1 MTKYIHI
8 IGPFNTGTNLLN
20 NIISNSDVIDL
31 VDNDSIVIYN
41 NDNEPIHKHTLI
53 IKDINNYLLDKNNIV
68 IIMYK
73 NVYNWLYSIPKAPY
87 DIKLKN
93 MFSTVELYSK
103 KFDNMIELYNF
114 YYINYISILNNF
126 NNVIFI
132 DYEKIIDT
140 DTHTSFDYI
149 NSKLQKINLQITSRD
164 KMIIEL
170 SKPSKNH
177 GDPVNSATDAK
188 NKYKRNNEMVKLFVQ
203 KIPVLNKSVRSSI
216 INYFEKI

>member
-1 MTKYIHI
+1 MTKHIHI

-53 IKDINNYLLDKNNIV
+53 IKNINNYLLDKNNIV

-73 NVYNWLYSIPKAPY
+73 NVYNWLYSIKKCSY
-87 DIKLKN
+87 DIVFSN
-93 MFSTVELYSK
+93 MYSEVGLYSK
-103 KFDNMIELYNF
+103 KFANMIELYNF

-126 NNVIFI
+126 NNVIFM

-140 DTHTSFDYI
+140 NTSFDYI
-149 NSKLQKINLQITSRD
+149 NSKLQKINLQIISKD
-164 KMIIEL
+164 KIITEL

-177 GDPVNSATDAK
+177 GAPINSATDAK
-188 NKYKRNNEMVKLFVQ
+188 NNYKNNNEMVKQFVE
-203 KIPVLNKSVRSSI
+203 KIPVLNKSVKSSI
-216 INYFEKI
+216 INYFENT

>member
-1 MTKYIHI
+1 MTKQILI

-53 IKDINNYLLDKNNIV
+53 IKDINNYLLEKNNIV

-73 NVYNWLYSIPKAPY
+73 NVYNWLYSIKKCSY
-87 DIKLKN
+87 DIVFSN
-93 MFSTVELYSK
+93 MYSEVELYSK
-103 KFDNMIELYNF
+103 KFSNMIELYNF

-126 NNVIFI
+126 NNVIFM
-132 DYEKIIDT
+132 DYEKIIDNN
-140 DTHTSFDYI
+140 TSFDYI
-149 NSKLQKINLQITSRD
+149 NSKLQKVNLQITSPN
-164 KMIIEL
+164 KIMIEL

-177 GDPVNSATDAK
+177 GAPINSAIDAK
-188 NKYKRNNEMVKLFVQ
+188 NNYKQNNEMVKQFVQ
-203 KIPVLNKSVRSSI
+203 KIPVLNKSVKSSI
-216 INYFEKI
+216 INYFENT

>member
-1 MTKYIHI
+1 MTKHIHI
-8 IGPFNTGTNLLN
+8 IGQFNTGTNLIN

-188 NKYKRNNEMVKLFVQ
+188 NNYKQNNEMVKQFVQ